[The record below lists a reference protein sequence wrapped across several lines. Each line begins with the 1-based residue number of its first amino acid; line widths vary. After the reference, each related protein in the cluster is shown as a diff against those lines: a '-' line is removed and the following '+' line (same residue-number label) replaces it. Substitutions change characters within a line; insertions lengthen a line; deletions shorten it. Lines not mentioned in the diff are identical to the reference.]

1 VGEVICYLEFC
12 GHKSIDA
19 KALIDVTGQGL
30 GFARHEESLSQPIPH
45 AFPILAFSFHDLHQ
59 VEEIKKKPGIFVAI
73 SGLASSPSSGAWR
86 CHGYATLVPSPK
98 RKVICALFSRPNRR
112 PAESAKK
119 GTMIQPGFEPGSGAT
134 CGWQAP
140 MIPLHY

>member
-59 VEEIKKKPGIFVAI
+59 VEEIKKKPGIFV
-73 SGLASSPSSGAWR
+73 LNLDPAWLIR
-86 CHGYATLVPSPK
+86 TNVAGQNT
-98 RKVICALFSRPNRR
+98 
-112 PAESAKK
+112 
-119 GTMIQPGFEPGSGAT
+119 
-134 CGWQAP
+134 
-140 MIPLHY
+140 IPHLLYLSNQCI

>member
-19 KALIDVTGQGL
+19 KAVIDVTGQGL

-73 SGLASSPSSGAWR
+73 STITARANVLNLDPAWLIR
-86 CHGYATLVPSPK
+86 TNVAGQNTIPHLLYLSNQCIGYAAAVNQTQGHL
-98 RKVICALFSRPNRR
+98 
-112 PAESAKK
+112 
-119 GTMIQPGFEPGSGAT
+119 
-134 CGWQAP
+134 
-140 MIPLHY
+140 